1 MNKRHVLITG
11 GAQGIGKQ
19 SALTFLENG
28 FKVTIVDNDAEAG
41 KETFTELK
49 PCGEIQF
56 VHGDVSVEK
65 DVRESLDKA
74 ISFAGRLD
82 ILVNNAAIAV
92 NKPVTELTIEEWNKV
107 MGVNITSVFLFSKHA
122 APYLKSAKGSIINLC
137 STRAFM
143 SEADTEAYSSSKGAV
158 YSITHALAVSLGP
171 EIKVNCIS
179 PGWIEVSDLKK
190 SANRKK
196 PELTEAD
203 HMQHPAGRVGNA
215 KDIARLLLFLSNEEN
230 NFITGQNF
238 IVDGGMT
245 RKMIY
250 V

>member
-19 SALTFLENG
+19 SALTFLEND

-41 KETFTELK
+41 KETQAEYTPF
-49 PCGEIQF
+49 GEIQF
-56 VHGDVSVEK
+56 VHADVSVEE
-65 DVRESLDKA
+65 DVRGSLNKA

-82 ILVNNAAIAV
+82 ILVNNAAIAE

-143 SEADTEAYSSSKGAV
+143 SEADTEAYSASKGAV

-190 SANRKK
+190 SAIRHK

>member
-1 MNKRHVLITG
+1 MQKRHVLITG

-19 SALTFLENG
+19 TALTFLQNG
-28 FKVTIVDNDAEAG
+28 FDVTIADNDHEAG
-41 KETFTELK
+41 KETLEELLPVGK
-49 PCGEIQF
+49 VQF
-56 VHGDVSVEK
+56 VSGDVSVEK
-65 DVRESLDKA
+65 DVIEILKKSID
-74 ISFAGRLD
+74 FAGRLD
-82 ILVNNAAIAV
+82 VLINNAAMAA
-92 NKPVTELTIEEWNKV
+92 NKPITELSLEEWNKV
-107 MGVNITSVFLFSKHA
+107 MGVNITSVFLLSKYA
-122 APYLKSAKGSIINLC
+122 VPYLKLVKGSIINLC

-143 SEADTEAYSSSKGAV
+143 SEADTEAYSASKGAI
-158 YSITHALAVSLGP
+158 YSITHALAISLGP

-190 SANRKK
+190 SKNRKA

-203 HMQHPAGRVGNA
+203 HNQHPAGRVGNA
-215 KDIARLLLFLSNEEN
+215 NDIARLLLFLSNEEN